1 MTFTLSSL
9 EELVSLEACE
19 LVRLDSVVSL
29 DVLTKLELPLRDD
42 EIELE
47 PVMLDPVPLLLTLLE
62 SKVLEPETL
71 RSLVLSVVTLEPPW
85 PLKSVEETLDKLRA
99 LELKLDVLV
108 VPDMLDPETLLLGL
122 KGGEEFA

>member
-19 LVRLDSVVSL
+19 LVRLESVVSL